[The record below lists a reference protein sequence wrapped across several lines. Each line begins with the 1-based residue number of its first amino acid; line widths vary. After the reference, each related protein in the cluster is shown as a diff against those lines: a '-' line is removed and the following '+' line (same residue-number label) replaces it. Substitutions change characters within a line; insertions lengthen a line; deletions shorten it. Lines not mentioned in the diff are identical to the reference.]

1 MSSLPEGKTLSTD
14 RRVLYEVPSGFGVTI
29 KNITVVNTDLVNA
42 ITITLYTDFDGT
54 PRPITQRDLIIP
66 AGGCG
71 IDDEERHL
79 HAGDRIEGIASVNG
93 IAEVTIFG
101 DEVSV

>member
-1 MSSLPEGKTLSTD
+1 MSLPKGSTLSTD
-14 RRVLYEVPSGFGVTI
+14 RRVLYEVPSGFSVTI
-29 KNITVVNTDLVNA
+29 KNITVVNTDPVNA
-42 ITITLYTDFDGT
+42 ITINLDADFDGT
-54 PRPITQRDLIIP
+54 PRPITQHDLIIP

-71 IDDEERHL
+71 VDDEERHL
-79 HAGDRIEGIASVNG
+79 HAGNRIEGSASVNG